1 MARPGGGA
9 VSAPTGLPLSGIRV
23 LDLTR
28 YVAGPFCT
36 MVLGDLGADIAKVE
50 GPGGDEARSY
60 PPHVG
65 EESTYFLAYNRNK
78 RSVALDLKD
87 ESGRETARAL
97 AARADVLAENFT
109 PGTLPRL
116 GLDPDALAAAN
127 PRLIHLSIS
136 GYGPHS
142 PRPALDPIMQAESG
156 FMAMTGWPDAHPY
169 RTGMPMTDIATGMT
183 AAQAVLAAL
192 IERERSGRGQRID
205 IAMWDVSVQMTFH
218 FGIQYLMTGEN
229 PPRVGNG
236 SPAAAPLGVY
246 ETATGPMQ
254 VTGAGDRVF
263 AKLVR
268 DVVERPDLLEDAR
281 FSTAPARVRNRT
293 VVERVFAD
301 IFRTRPR
308 EEWVARLQAAKVPGG
323 PIRTVR
329 EAVDSGEVRERG
341 LVARAPHAA
350 LGEVPVLR
358 SSIRID
364 GGQLPVRAAPVLD
377 EHAQAVR
384 REWLGQAIT
393 GSATES

>member
-1 MARPGGGA
+1 MSNP
-9 VSAPTGLPLSGIRV
+9 SDLPLSGIRV
-23 LDLTR
+23 LDFTR

-36 MVLGDLGADIAKVE
+36 MVLGDLGADVVKVE
-50 GPGGDEARSY
+50 RPGGDESRNY
-60 PPHVG
+60 PPHAG
-65 EESTYFLAYNRNK
+65 DESTYFLAYNRNK
-78 RSVALDLKD
+78 RSLVLDLKD
-87 ESGRETARAL
+87 ANGRETARAL

-109 PGTLPRL
+109 PGTLARL
-116 GLDPDALAAAN
+116 GLGPDTLTAAN
-127 PRLIHLSIS
+127 PHLIHLSIS
-136 GYGPHS
+136 GYGAHS

-156 FMAMTGWPDAHPY
+156 FMAMTGWPDERPY

-183 AAQAVLAAL
+183 AAQAVMAAL
-192 IERERSGRGQRID
+192 IERERSSRGQRID

-263 AKLVR
+263 AKLAR

-281 FSTAPARVRNRT
+281 FSTAPARVRNRAL
-293 VVERVFAD
+293 VERIFAD

-329 EAVDSGEVRERG
+329 EAVRSEEVRERG
-341 LVARAPHAA
+341 LVARTHHTA

-358 SSIRID
+358 SPIRVD
-364 GGQLPVRAAPVLD
+364 GRQLPVRAAPVLN
-377 EHAQAVR
+377 EHAQDVR
-384 REWLGQAIT
+384 RDWLGQAT
-393 GSATES
+393 AGNSTES